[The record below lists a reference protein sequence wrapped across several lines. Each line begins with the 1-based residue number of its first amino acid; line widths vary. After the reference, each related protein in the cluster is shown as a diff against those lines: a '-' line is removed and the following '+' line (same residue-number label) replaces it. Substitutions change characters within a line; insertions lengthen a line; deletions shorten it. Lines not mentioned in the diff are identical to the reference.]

1 MFASLKNKIKEETGS
16 DVISTTSS
24 GGANNFT
31 PTPPH
36 PPHHRLVNHSN
47 NNKILQAD
55 NRRFPST
62 ISVNSND
69 DQQNDQLSLLRVQC
83 QDLQNRLHSLQDEKS
98 RIEKTNEIL
107 LESVKVAQTQKD
119 LYCEE
124 QEKIQNIQQNEIEKL
139 RSLLA
144 FREQEAVDRL
154 SGLRQSQQQVE
165 NLTSELERLKH
176 LELEVEDLKD
186 ELEHFRHASQLDKNN
201 LTTTMAAMKEE
212 NEHLKMRLQIVQQSR
227 VDSLNALSTDE
238 KLLALVQERKLLEQH
253 LEEAHLQL
261 SDIKSSWSGQN
272 LALETQVSRLS
283 KQVAE
288 ETTEK
293 RKIQKIRDDLAERVK
308 QLEFD
313 LISMKD
319 EVQQRDVKIKLLEE
333 EIDEVNSTLKEC
345 REENEQQILFER
357 NKSENLQK
365 ENSQLKCK
373 LESNEK
379 RFNDFAADSSNA
391 AQSLRQQI
399 EELQCALN
407 QEKDEKLTALL
418 KNAEISQNLD
428 ILRKE
433 LKSEQDE
440 TNELQEKNKQLESEI
455 KTINVEI
462 QTNKEN
468 LEELQSI
475 MHKNENKLREIDD
488 LQRETLE
495 KNKTIKILN
504 QRLLD
509 LKKTLQKEFCSVK
522 TSEGSSCGDR
532 MHATD
537 NGVVMDEVNFKYLK
551 HVIVKFL
558 TSREVEARHLL
569 RAVATLLK
577 LTKEEEKLLHDTLTW
592 KMSWFGSKPDHGSGQ
607 HAFSIPP
614 S

>member
-47 NNKILQAD
+47 NNKFLQAD

-69 DQQNDQLSLLRVQC
+69 DQQVKNDQLSLLRVQC

-176 LELEVEDLKD
+176 LELEVEDLK
-186 ELEHFRHASQLDKNN
+186 HFRHASQLDKNN

-293 RKIQKIRDDLAERVK
+293 RKIQKIRDDLGERVK

-333 EIDEVNSTLKEC
+333 EIDELNSTLKEC

-365 ENSQLKCK
+365 ENLQLKCK
-373 LESNEK
+373 LESNEE

-399 EELQCALN
+399 EELQCSLN

-440 TNELQEKNKQLESEI
+440 TNELQEKNKQLESEL
-455 KTINVEI
+455 KTINVER

-468 LEELQSI
+468 LEELRSI

-488 LQRETLE
+488 LQRETVE

-522 TSEGSSCGDR
+522 TSEGNCNCGYR
-532 MHATD
+532 MHAND